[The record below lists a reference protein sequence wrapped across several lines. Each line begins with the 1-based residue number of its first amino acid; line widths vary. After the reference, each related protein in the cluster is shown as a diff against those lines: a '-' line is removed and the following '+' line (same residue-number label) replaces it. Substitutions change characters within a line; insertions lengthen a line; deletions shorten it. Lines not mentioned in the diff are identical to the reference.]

1 MDITASHPF
10 PGDFDDF
17 KRARTRFLDRLAAD
31 ALLRRVEREAA
42 ASIPTRQEAIA
53 MDPILVE
60 GELSILAEER
70 RLVIGFYTAG
80 QHDLADVVRTSVEA
94 QEAFGI
100 VHVGPV
106 RIRIE
111 PLEPRP

>member
-1 MDITASHPF
+1 M
-10 PGDFDDF
+10 
-17 KRARTRFLDRLAAD
+17 ARDGSVRS
-31 ALLRRVEREAA
+31 RRGGPAK
-42 ASIPTRQEAIA
+42 Q
-53 MDPILVE
+53 
-60 GELSILAEER
+60 
-70 RLVIGFYTAG
+70 
-80 QHDLADVVRTSVEA
+80 VVRTSVEA